1 MKYNPSFREQGQE
14 WVSLLVGLRPR
25 PGLGMATVCAVLGVE
40 EDLRVCHRVP
50 EECTEEVRE
59 LIDVCMRTNVNE
71 RPSAMDLVNRL
82 QVIQVSSLSHFQACT
97 THTGYACLVLS
108 RAFSACRMA
117 AHLPLLI
124 LSQCTEFSRCDR
136 GARLERL
143 LMSTHYLR
151 VKLACLQA

>member
-82 QVIQVSSLSHFQACT
+82 QVIQVSSLSHFQAC
-97 THTGYACLVLS
+97 
-108 RAFSACRMA
+108 
-117 AHLPLLI
+117 LPGTEQGI
-124 LSQCTEFSRCDR
+124 LGMPNGGPSPFTDPF
-136 GARLERL
+136 
-143 LMSTHYLR
+143 TVHR
-151 VKLACLQA
+151 VQQV